1 MTRLAATDLAYE
13 ARRSGNPLERAD
25 GWRTLLDRIAA
36 YTNLDPY
43 TACTTCGAAKRTSD
57 TGFPVSTC
65 GCAWRGTDPIEARD
79 RAIRERGLAYLATL
93 GPQYQDAQ
101 LATAGRASGVA
112 EARALLERSRGRA
125 VIPARQRPWLYLSG
139 PNGVGKTHMAIATLR
154 AFAEDGWPIRYQPVS
169 AWLDAVR
176 QDQDNPERHDHTNWI
191 IDRGARCLDDLDK
204 VRPTP
209 WALETLAALIDRAYR
224 CPYPTIITANAS
236 IDDLY
241 EYWGRT
247 ARPGE
252 GGTVANY
259 AAAICSR
266 IHELAEQVAMTGPD
280 RRREREAVATP

>member
-79 RAIRERGLAYLATL
+79 RATRERGLAYLATL

-125 VIPARQRPWLYLSG
+125 TIPPAQHPWLYLAG
-139 PNGVGKTHMAIATLR
+139 PNGTGKTRLAIATLR
-154 AFAEDGWPIRYQPVS
+154 AFTEDGWPIRYLPVNT
-169 AWLDAVR
+169 WLDEVR
-176 QDQDNPERHDHTNWI
+176 ESQDNPERHDPITWI
-191 IDRGARCLDDLDK
+191 IDRAARTLDDLDK

-209 WALETLAALIDRAYR
+209 WALETLATLTDRAYR
-224 CPYPTIITANAS
+224 HPHPTIITANTS
-236 IDDLY
+236 IDGLY
-241 EYWGRT
+241 DYWCQT

-252 GGTVANY
+252 VAAVANY

-266 IHELAEQVAMTGPD
+266 IYELAEQVAMTGPD
-280 RRREREAVATP
+280 RRREREAADAP